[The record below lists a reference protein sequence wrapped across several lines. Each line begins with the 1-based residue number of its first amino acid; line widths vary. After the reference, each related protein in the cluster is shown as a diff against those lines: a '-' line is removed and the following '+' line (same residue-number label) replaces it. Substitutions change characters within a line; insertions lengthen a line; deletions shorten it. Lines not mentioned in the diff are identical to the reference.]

1 MDGYENQITFTAE
14 AELYRVRYPAAVLH
28 PSPQGE
34 GEKESMKKAYYSYI
48 YKLSRMERR
57 ELKRDLYDLR
67 AGYPVYTKTDKVK
80 NVLYELGYM
89 VEQARN
95 AVYPIT
101 C

>member
-1 MDGYENQITFTAE
+1 
-14 AELYRVRYPAAVLH
+14 
-28 PSPQGE
+28 
-34 GEKESMKKAYYSYI
+34 MKKAYYSYLFR
-48 YKLSRMERR
+48 LSRMERR
-57 ELKRDLYDLR
+57 ELNKNLDDLR

-89 VEQARN
+89 VEQAHN

>member
-1 MDGYENQITFTAE
+1 
-14 AELYRVRYPAAVLH
+14 
-28 PSPQGE
+28 
-34 GEKESMKKAYYSYI
+34 MKKAYYGYI
-48 YKLSRMERR
+48 YKLSRMEKR
-57 ELKRDLYDLR
+57 ELKRDLHDLR

>member
-1 MDGYENQITFTAE
+1 MT
-14 AELYRVRYPAAVLH
+14 
-28 PSPQGE
+28 
-34 GEKESMKKAYYSYI
+34 K
-48 YKLSRMERR
+48 R
-57 ELKRDLYDLR
+57 ELKRDLHDLR